1 MSTATAPATVSLSSR
16 ASVTINVAGQ
26 IAATIR
32 SQIELGV
39 LMALGARQLSA
50 TDGCGS
56 VTGDPGLVFDASILP
71 YRKDGTRGAR
81 ARTMR
86 VEVSLNGRDYYDVVV
101 HYVNR
106 GERIEHAM
114 IENVPAEN
122 LSLVLLHLDRDDDHA

>member
-1 MSTATAPATVSLSSR
+1 
-16 ASVTINVAGQ
+16 
-26 IAATIR
+26 
-32 SQIELGV
+32 
-39 LMALGARQLSA
+39 
-50 TDGCGS
+50 
-56 VTGDPGLVFDASILP
+56 
-71 YRKDGTRGAR
+71 
-81 ARTMR
+81 MR